1 MRSDRDAQAQ
11 LVAGLAENV
20 AAPEAQLRTELPQAQ
35 AERSSAQRAAVVA
48 GESAQSA
55 LQTLVEHEEQLSE
68 LRQQQAA
75 RWQTSASL
83 GSLTPEELQA
93 KPSRCAQDFLAA
105 GTDGDWGDAA
115 TLAEEQQ
122 RLTAAL
128 RGALERRAQL
138 ALG

>member
-55 LQTLVEHEEQLSE
+55 LQTLVEHEQLSE
-68 LRQQQAA
+68 FRQQQAA

-83 GSLTPEELQA
+83 GSLSLEELQA
-93 KPSRCAQDFLAA
+93 KLSRCAQDFLAA